1 MSDMYYALPHTYLF
15 SIVCRP
21 FIVSRSLRRL
31 LFAKI
36 AAQEIAVEDEQ
47 SYHSDGY
54 ARVGKVEIGAKNTN
68 RWPATQ
74 GIQSGHVVSIIGK

>member
-1 MSDMYYALPHTYLF
+1 MSDMCYALPHTYLF
-15 SIVCRP
+15 SIVSRT
-21 FIVSRSLRRL
+21 FAVSRSLRRF

-36 AAQEIAVEDEQ
+36 AAQEIAVEDE
-47 SYHSDGY
+47 
-54 ARVGKVEIGAKNTN
+54 NTN